1 MNATE
6 KIIFRNKAYHC
17 PIEVVIGLINGKWK
31 SELIW
36 LIRDEPKRF
45 GEIRRLLGGIS
56 AKVLTEQLREL
67 EHDGLIVRE
76 SFPVIPPRVEYTL
89 SEKGKSLWPVLDSLY
104 EWGVEYLAS
113 YEE

>member
-17 PIEVVIGLINGKWK
+17 PIEVVINLINGKWK

-45 GEIRRLLGGIS
+45 GEIRRLLDGVS

-76 SFPVIPPRVEYTL
+76 SYPVIPPRVEYTL
-89 SEKGKSLWPVLDSLY
+89 SEKGKSLWPLLDSLY
-104 EWGVEYLAS
+104 EWGVDYLES